1 MITEGNVIKNI
12 LRHLKRAVDPPSMAP
27 ARHAA
32 FVWDC
37 SSPSPA
43 LRAAGGPL
51 RGISL
56 RCVPRLSVS
65 GNTVIRVQLPRPLAA
80 DDDRIAPACIS
91 TPLQRL
97 IA

>member
-1 MITEGNVIKNI
+1 
-12 LRHLKRAVDPPSMAP
+12 MA
-27 ARHAA
+27 
-32 FVWDC
+32 C

-43 LRAAGGPL
+43 FRADVRPL

-65 GNTVIRVQLPRPLAA
+65 GNTVICVKLPRPLAA
-80 DDDRIAPACIS
+80 DDDLLAPSCIS